1 MFETEEK
8 KSANFSPLGLTYNIF
23 TRLPIGDKGKKS
35 GILMLIILLEKRIS
49 HFIIKKKILLF
60 TNFKQ

>member
-8 KSANFSPLGLTYNIF
+8 KSANISPLG
-23 TRLPIGDKGKKS
+23 LPIGDKGKKS